1 MAASFDSEPVKVPAH
16 PHIVIIAGGS
26 GTRFW
31 PRSRHGKPKQLLKIW
46 DDRTLLEHTVDRFQP
61 WPDAKVWV
69 VTTEALVES
78 SRGALGPRA
87 VNFLGEP
94 EARNTAPCILWSLIE
109 ISRLDPEAVV
119 SVVPADHFIGDEE
132 AFRDALAT
140 AMDYA
145 RGFDGIIT
153 LGIKPNRP
161 ETGYGYIQCGESLS
175 EGFAKVTSFVEK
187 PQQREAY
194 NYVRMGNYLWN
205 AGIFVCRA
213 KVGLKAFEKCMP
225 ELFAVLSE
233 DAPIEDRYRRI
244 RPEDVLSID
253 FGVMERAEAH
263 GIPVAVMAVDFAWSD
278 LGSYTALEE
287 IDKSVAGNVV
297 SHNSASNIVQC
308 DQGLVALLGVND
320 LVVVKD
326 GDVVLVASKDRCQD
340 IRKLVERVRKEHPEQ
355 A

>member
-1 MAASFDSEPVKVPAH
+1 MAASSEAAAPSHSHV
-16 PHIVIIAGGS
+16 VIIAGGS

-31 PRSRHGKPKQLLKIW
+31 PRSSHGKPKQLLKIW
-46 DDRTLLEHTVDRFQP
+46 DERTLLEHTVDRFQP
-61 WPDAKVWV
+61 WPQAKVWV
-69 VTTEALVES
+69 VTTEALVEP
-78 SRGALGPRA
+78 SRGALGSRP
-87 VNFLGEP
+87 VSFLGEP
-94 EARNTAPCILWSLIE
+94 EARNTAPCILWSLLE
-109 ISRLDPEAVV
+109 IAKQDPEAVV
-119 SVVPADHFIGDEE
+119 SVVPADHFIGDEA
-132 AFRDALAT
+132 AFRGALAK

-145 RGFDGIIT
+145 GSFEGIIT
-153 LGIKPNRP
+153 LGIRPNRP
-161 ETGYGYIQCGESLS
+161 ETGYGYIQSGATLEN
-175 EGFAKVTSFVEK
+175 GFSNVTSFVEK

-194 NYVRMGNYLWN
+194 NYVKAGNYLWN

-225 ELFAVLSE
+225 ELYRLFSE
-233 DAPIEDRYRRI
+233 GAPITDRYRRI

-253 FGVMERAEAH
+253 FGVMERAQGQ

-287 IDKSVAGNVV
+287 IDKAVAGNVV

-308 DQGLVALLGVND
+308 DKGLVALLGVND

-326 GDVVLVASKDRCQD
+326 GDVVLVATKDRCQD